1 MMKIKLVHVLLFWLV
16 PLVCSFD
23 SHGNRNIAANSED
36 YIKVTFNGT
45 EFLFNE
51 KDYLNAFTGIMPD
64 GRHFLSINGSIPE
77 DSSGSSESVS
87 ILIYSQDEIR
97 AGVYGDGGFVEFGPF
112 GNLFVGAE
120 LGFISQT
127 NSLLTATDPNNPQ
140 STVNILE
147 LNETGVRATFSGTVI
162 NPIDRSSHS
171 ISNGELFV
179 AF

>member
-1 MMKIKLVHVLLFWLV
+1 MKINAVYLVLLWLV
-16 PLVCSFD
+16 PLVGGID
-23 SHGNRNIAANSED
+23 NQGKRNIASNSED

-51 KDYLNAFTGIMPD
+51 KDYLQAFTGIMPD

-77 DSSGSSESVS
+77 DSSGSSEAVS

-97 AGVYGDGGFVEFGPF
+97 AGIYGDGGFVEFGPF
-112 GNLFVGAE
+112 GNLFVGPE

-162 NPIDRSSHS
+162 NPMDRSSHS